1 MVCTQIMKRGFEM
14 LVVRPEDTLHMAARK
29 MRDGDVGFLPVV
41 DGLGRPIG
49 TLTDRD
55 LAVRAGAADERPS
68 KVTVREVMSI
78 APVTCGRFEELRKA
92 EELMV
97 RYKKSRIMCVDEAG
111 MLAGIISLSDI
122 IDAERDEQAAELLRQ
137 LGLREYHPTVV

>member
-1 MVCTQIMKRGFEM
+1 MVCVQIMKRGFHM
-14 LVVRPEDTLHMAARK
+14 KVVRPEDSLHIAARK
-29 MRDGDVGFLPVV
+29 MRDEGVGFLPVV

-49 TLTDRD
+49 ALTDRD
-55 LAVRAGAADERPS
+55 LAMRAGIADERPS
-68 KVTVREVMSI
+68 RVTVREVMSL
-78 APVTCGRFEELRKA
+78 PPMTCGRFEELRKA

-137 LGLREYHPTVV
+137 LDLREYHPSAV